1 LQHRAGVVRE
11 HGVGGDADAF
21 GVEKRGVREAAGEAD
36 DAGLAEQFEQLA
48 DGGGFYVF
56 EAVGELQHGEGSV
69 DESLAG
75 SSDASQCA
83 RRVFAQKHNVI
94 SANSFYT
101 KLRSID
107 SRAVVCDFLVL
118 KSIKYEIGP

>member
-1 LQHRAGVVRE
+1 
-11 HGVGGDADAF
+11 
-21 GVEKRGVREAAGEAD
+21 EAD